1 MSAGLD
7 VTTVRFG
14 RPEYLWLLVAPGL
27 LVLVWLWQL
36 ARRRQD
42 ASRLKRRRVP
52 IHERFSMF
60 GGLLFWLGL
69 TLATACVIVALAR
82 PEATVSVVRGAG
94 ADIVV
99 LQDGS
104 ASMHVEDVRG
114 NRWRRSMAFLRV
126 LGESLRWKDD
136 RLAMAAFAHIA
147 APQFRLTR
155 DPNTFLFFLDHLEH
169 ESPFRLED
177 DTTWDTNFEL
187 GLAWGLRL
195 IDKDEELHGRSPNA
209 RILVLISD
217 GQAWSGAVA
226 RPLRVSRARNIPL
239 FVVGVGTTTGGIIPP
254 PMPAR
259 SIPGLP
265 PPPPASPYVPIRSSL
280 DRTSLAAIATAGG
293 GEYFELDRESD
304 REIAN
309 RVIEVARQRSGPRG
323 LEDRADELYWR
334 CLMGAA
340 ALVSLGSLTLRERGE
355 LWIQLTGIAA
365 TIVAVWMLVR
375 FRP

>member
-1 MSAGLD
+1 MD
-7 VTTVRFG
+7 VNTVRFG

-27 LVLVWLWQL
+27 LVLAWLWRL
-36 ARRRQD
+36 ARHRQD
-42 ASRLKRRRVP
+42 ASRLKHRKVP
-52 IHERFSMF
+52 VHVRFPIF

-82 PEATVSVVRGAG
+82 PETTVSVVRMAG

-136 RLAMAAFAHIA
+136 RLAMAAFARIA
-147 APQFRLTR
+147 APEFRLTR

-177 DTTWDTNFEL
+177 DTTWDTNLEL

-195 IDKDEELHGRSPNA
+195 IDKDEELNGRSPNA
-209 RILVLISD
+209 RIFVLISD

-226 RPLRVSRARNIPL
+226 RPLKVSSARNIPL
-239 FVVGVGTTTGGIIPP
+239 FVVGVGTTTGGLIPP
-254 PMPAR
+254 PQPAR
-259 SIPGLP
+259 TIPGLP
-265 PPPPASPYVPIRSSL
+265 PQPAPPYVPIRSSL
-280 DRTSLAAIATAGG
+280 DRPSLSAIATAGG

-309 RVIEVARQRSGPRG
+309 RIIGVARQRSGPRG
-323 LEDRADELYWR
+323 LEDRAHELYWR
-334 CLMGAA
+334 WLLVAA

-355 LWIQLTGIAA
+355 LWIQLTGIAT
-365 TIVAVWMLVR
+365 TIVAIWMLVR
-375 FRP
+375 